1 MSFVTPQEALGLNV
15 RKQRLELDL
24 TQEGLGQRCGM
35 TLGAISR
42 VERGKRDLRLSTI
55 VRLAEGLE
63 VEALELM
70 RGV

>member
-1 MSFVTPQEALGLNV
+1 VKAQQALGVNV
-15 RKQRLELDL
+15 RKQRLEREM
-24 TQEGLGQRCGM
+24 TQEQLGQLCGM

-42 VERGKRDLRLSTI
+42 VERGKRDLRLSSI
-55 VRLAEGLE
+55 VRLAKGLE